1 MVVATKNS
9 IHVVFGPLLAPISIF
24 LKSATDKK
32 QIDAD
37 ADINGDAEA
46 DEDAHADADTNAD
59 VDAEAN
65 SCVMR

>member
-1 MVVATKNS
+1 M
-9 IHVVFGPLLAPISIF
+9 
-24 LKSATDKK
+24 DKK

-65 SCVMR
+65 SCVMRWLDADRSDGQADAN